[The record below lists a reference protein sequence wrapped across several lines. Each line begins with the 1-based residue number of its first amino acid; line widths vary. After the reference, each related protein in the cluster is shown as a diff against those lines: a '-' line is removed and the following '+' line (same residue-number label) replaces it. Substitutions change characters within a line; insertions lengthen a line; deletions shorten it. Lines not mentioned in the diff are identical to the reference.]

1 MIEKCK
7 DFVCI
12 GFGGKIRQLKCQI
25 ILHKRKQFKCRY
37 LFLSQPDQ
45 NKDTINRQELA
56 YT

>member
-1 MIEKCK
+1 MRVKLQ
-7 DFVCI
+7 DFFCI
-12 GFGGKIRQLKCQI
+12 GFGGKIKQLKCKQK
-25 ILHKRKQFKCRY
+25 LHKCKQFKFRY